1 MSNETTNSSLSAII
15 YTRSPPSLKILNQ
28 LLLPH
33 EEIYE
38 TVTNVKEGYEQI
50 KQMKV
55 RGAPAIGIVA
65 ALSLVVDLLL
75 QYSNSTSPI
84 FKDQESLKRYVKTS
98 LEHLKSSRPTAVNLF
113 RVSDILWNI
122 TEKENDAKIIIEKLV
137 KEAERMLIDDIQ
149 DNENIGKFGA
159 EFILKDQKE
168 KISVVTHCN
177 TG

>member
-1 MSNETTNSSLSAII
+1 MSDEATSSPLSTII

-65 ALSLVVDLLL
+65 ALSLAIDLL
-75 QYSNSTSPI
+75 QHSNQTNPM
-84 FKDQESLKRYVKTS
+84 FKDQESLKSYIKSS
-98 LEHLKSSRPTAVNLF
+98 LEYLK
-113 RVSDILWNI
+113 
-122 TEKENDAKIIIEKLV
+122 
-137 KEAERMLIDDIQ
+137 
-149 DNENIGKFGA
+149 
-159 EFILKDQKE
+159 
-168 KISVVTHCN
+168 
-177 TG
+177 